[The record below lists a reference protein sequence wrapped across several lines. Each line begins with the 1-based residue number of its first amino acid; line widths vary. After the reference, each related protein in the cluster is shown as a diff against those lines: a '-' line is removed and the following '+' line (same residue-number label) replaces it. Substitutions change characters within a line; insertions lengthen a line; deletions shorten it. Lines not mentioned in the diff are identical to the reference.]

1 MKKIILFIFALL
13 LTACAHQ
20 EVPIVKKERTVNDE
34 QKFRSLSMMLMR
46 DKIEDFKI
54 ALESKTQD
62 VQGMSG
68 ENVMHSIVFYNKK
81 ELISYVASKGFSPEI
96 QDDFGITPLMLAIQL
111 KRIDLIKELLK
122 YTKNID
128 LRDFM
133 GNTALIKA
141 VESNNHEIVFLLLR
155 HHANKMIMNDL
166 GQKPIDV
173 VKDNDIA
180 DLLK

>member
-1 MKKIILFIFALL
+1 
-13 LTACAHQ
+13 
-20 EVPIVKKERTVNDE
+20 
-34 QKFRSLSMMLMR
+34 MLMR
-46 DKIEDFKI
+46 DRIEDFKV
-54 ALESKTQD
+54 ALDDELQD

-68 ENVMHSIVFYNKK
+68 ETVMHSIIFYNKK
-81 ELISYVASKGFSPEI
+81 ELISYIVSSGFSSEM
-96 QDDFGITPLMLAIQL
+96 QDDFGVTPLMLATQL
-111 KRIDLIKELLK
+111 KRIELIKELLK

-141 VESNNHEIVFLLLR
+141 VESNNHEIVFLLLK
-155 HHANKMIMNDL
+155 HHANKTIVNDL
-166 GQKPIDV
+166 GQKPSDV